1 MVVIFPQARIE
12 VNQLIDLRLV
22 FSYRYRLLPGVIMGG
37 GFLTFSINYF
47 WFFIVQRALRRRDK
61 NRLKCKVEK
70 VFFIFNS
77 TETFHFFGSEIS
89 AVCCTFVPFCIYHV
103 HVKKKLLS
111 ILRKQS
117 WPINIPT
124 HLSEIVHGHNFVA
137 TPEKPSRQPWFDRSG
152 SGLARG
158 KFFITPFPF
167 AFYARQNC
175 MQSVG
180 EQSSA

>member
-1 MVVIFPQARIE
+1 MQSGKS
-12 VNQLIDLRLV
+12 V
-22 FSYRYRLLPGVIMGG
+22 FH
-37 GFLTFSINYF
+37 FQQHWNFS
-47 WFFIVQRALRRRDK
+47 
-61 NRLKCKVEK
+61 
-70 VFFIFNS
+70 
-77 TETFHFFGSEIS
+77 FFGSEIS

-152 SGLARG
+152 SGLKRG

-180 EQSSA
+180 EQSSAWSAAIKLQRPPSLHDFSSSGSEQCFLHEKRNHF